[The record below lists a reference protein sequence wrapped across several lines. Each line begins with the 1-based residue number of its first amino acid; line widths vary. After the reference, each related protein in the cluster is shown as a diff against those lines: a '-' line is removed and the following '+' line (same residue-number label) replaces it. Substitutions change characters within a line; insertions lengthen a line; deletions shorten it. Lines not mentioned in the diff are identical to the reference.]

1 MIYYQQIDFR
11 RQIEDMRIKN
21 GILMR
26 TALACTMAAALLLS
40 VSGCGQE
47 APTPAPETE
56 SAEQETVDLTDERTV
71 TDVSAYRTRLDT
83 AFADVAPV
91 PESDV
96 TYTVTDAGTAA
107 VTGYTGDK
115 TVVVIPGTL
124 GGRTV
129 TAVAEG
135 AFVGSPVEALSL
147 PDTVTDVAFGALA
160 KCSSLSVLRTPVI
173 ACADKPWFG
182 ALFGS
187 TSYEIN
193 RANVPNSLTS
203 LIVTAAPDAVPDY
216 CFYGCS
222 ALEAVSF
229 AGLKRV
235 GAFAF
240 YGCDKLTCVTLPE
253 GLETVGQYAFGNC
266 LALAQL
272 ALPASVVRM
281 ERSMLEGCGAL
292 TALTIPFVGETAD
305 GENGWLAYLF
315 GAVDHTFSEGYMPA
329 SLVRVTVLTG
339 TTLPRNAFYECS
351 RIREVILPETM
362 TAVGDRAFYRCAYL
376 SGIAL
381 PSVTTLGD
389 EAFSGCVRLCDVDLS
404 HVTTIG
410 VQAFRGCISLPRTY

>member
-1 MIYYQQIDFR
+1 
-11 RQIEDMRIKN
+11 MRIKN

-40 VSGCGQE
+40 VSGCGKE

-124 GGRTV
+124 GGMTV

-160 KCSSLSVLRTPVI
+160 KCNSLSVLRTPVI

-203 LIVTAAPDAVPDY
+203 LIVTAAPEAVPDY

-305 GENGWLAYLF
+305 GENGCAYWIAGLYK
-315 GAVDHTFSEGYMPA
+315 GGEVSEGLELFAFPESDWA
-329 SLVRVTVLTG
+329 VFSAKGPIPESLQTLNAQVWSEWAPNIKTMYETG
-339 TTLPRNAFYECS
+339 PSSLEIYSVMNAQSQDYEYGIWLP
-351 RIREVILPETM
+351 IKK
-362 TAVGDRAFYRCAYL
+362 
-376 SGIAL
+376 
-381 PSVTTLGD
+381 
-389 EAFSGCVRLCDVDLS
+389 
-404 HVTTIG
+404 
-410 VQAFRGCISLPRTY
+410 Q